1 MESSCNIRGF
11 LGRRQLVAVSLYLF
25 SSEKNTC
32 NRFKYYS
39 ILQNLL
45 QCFNLFFFFC
55 FFFVFF
61 VFGCVVSLR
70 LQIFQ
75 FYYICVERRKVGTGK
90 SFFYVSPF
98 VTREVCDQDWA
109 SLLVTLANV
118 FVSFL
123 FIKKFCVCNLKMSC
137 AVEISS
143 NDNGVFKQQHVESC
157 SSTT

>member
-1 MESSCNIRGF
+1 MESSCNIRGV
-11 LGRRQLVAVSLYLF
+11 LGSPLACSCQSLSF
-25 SSEKNTC
+25 SSEKSTC

-45 QCFNLFFFFC
+45 QCFILFFV

-61 VFGCVVSLR
+61 VFRCVVSLR

-109 SLLVTLANV
+109 SSLVTLANV
-118 FVSFL
+118 FVSSL
-123 FIKKFCVCNLKMSC
+123 FIEKFCVCNLKMSC
-137 AVEISS
+137 AVEINS
-143 NDNGVFKQQHVESC
+143 NDNGAFKQQHVESC
-157 SSTT
+157 SSTA